1 VAAVVVGEATVEG
14 SSVAVAVVEVGAE
27 DSGVVLA
34 GRPEA
39 WASPGALVED
49 GVKAWMEASVA
60 ASVAVAAFRVKATV
74 NVETAVEHSAV
85 RAAIQGNGPAPKMWR
100 Q

>member
-1 VAAVVVGEATVEG
+1 MVVGEATVEG
-14 SSVAVAVVEVGAE
+14 SSVAAAVVEVGAE

-39 WASPGALVED
+39 WASPEALVGD
-49 GVKAWMEASVA
+49 GAEAGMEASVA

-74 NVETAVEHSAV
+74 DAETAVEDSAV
-85 RAAIQGNGPAPKMWR
+85 RAAIRGNGPAPKMWR
-100 Q
+100 

>member
-1 VAAVVVGEATVEG
+1 
-14 SSVAVAVVEVGAE
+14 
-27 DSGVVLA
+27 
-34 GRPEA
+34 
-39 WASPGALVED
+39 
-49 GVKAWMEASVA
+49 MEASVA